1 MRRAKYQLDEDE
13 PALLE
18 LLPADGSPAD
28 SNEIRSRLGWN
39 AQRYSRTRDRL
50 EERGYVLAGRGR
62 AETVR
67 RDLTA
72 VPPEFRAACGRPGS
86 RVTVR
91 QVPVAIP
98 HALCDLTGVSLSY
111 PGHGGAAVTASPG
124 HGIANSKG
132 FRLEVD
138 ARTLDVTITVTG
150 VGRNALSGRRNTP
163 CAQAASST
171 WQPADR

>member
-13 PALLE
+13 RALLE

-39 AQRYSRTRDRL
+39 AQRYSRTCGRL

-72 VPPEFRAACGRPGS
+72 VPPEFRAACGRPGC

-98 HALCDLTGVSLSY
+98 HALCDLTGVAISY
-111 PGHGGAAVTASPG
+111 PRHGGATVHPTPG
-124 HGIANSKG
+124 MIGSSAG
-132 FRLEVD
+132 FRLTVHPG
-138 ARTLDVTITVTG
+138 TLDVTVEVMLRPG
-150 VGRNALSGRRNTP
+150 EP
-163 CAQAASST
+163 H
-171 WQPADR
+171 P